1 VHSDPETRERR
12 AVRLGLAGAVLAF
25 LVLAGVQAAA
35 VRPYLPPDEL
45 YHVGYAVTVLDGRLP
60 TLSSPLPADRVPLM
74 PDDGAPRRIYV
85 ANHPPLFYAV
95 SALPLELGERFGTP
109 RAGLLAARLLSA
121 TLAAGGLVM
130 VAWLALVLV
139 PDRPRVAVGAAWLAA
154 LLPSL
159 PHVSAFVYNDGLGF
173 LAASAA
179 LVAVAIVV
187 RRGPTL
193 ARLAGLAT
201 AAAAAALTRAP
212 GLALVVVAGVAAM
225 AGVLLHGRRPPAG
238 RLLLAAGRGA
248 LVAGVAGGLAIGFYL
263 RNRSLYGSLTG
274 AAWNQRLFGF
284 QPQDHVLALLRSPA
298 YGLRL
303 YDGLWVW
310 TRFNLPQVPA
320 VPALVA
326 APRVI
331 GLLAVAGLAV
341 VAADRLRGRRR
352 GGRDLPAV
360 AAWAIVLAWPV
371 AVFAMVA
378 VYDGHGGH
386 THPRYLFPALA
397 VFAVAASLGLDRL
410 PGARH
415 GLWVAGVALA
425 QLVLTGAAWG
435 GFLTAL
441 DGRRPDGPVALLG
454 GIAGLLVA
462 GGVRWPAV
470 VLGLA
475 GALLVSAFGL
485 LAAAVTLLAPP
496 RPEALPQKG
505 RAPAL
510 ELSDAP

>member
-1 VHSDPETRERR
+1 
-12 AVRLGLAGAVLAF
+12 
-25 LVLAGVQAAA
+25 
-35 VRPYLPPDEL
+35 
-45 YHVGYAVTVLDGRLP
+45 
-60 TLSSPLPADRVPLM
+60 M
-74 PDDGAPRRIYV
+74 
-85 ANHPPLFYAV
+85 
-95 SALPLELGERFGTP
+95 ELGERFGTP

-179 LVAVAIVV
+179 LVAAAIVV

-193 ARLAGLAT
+193 RATGRAGQG
-201 AAAAAALTRAP
+201 RGRGRPDP
-212 GLALVVVAGVAAM
+212 GAGPRPGRRAGVAAM
-225 AGVLLHGRRPPAG
+225 AGVLLHGRWPPAG
-238 RLLLAAGRGA
+238 RLLLAAGCGA
-248 LVAGVAGGLAIGFYL
+248 LVAGVAGGLAIGFYV

-274 AAWNQRLFGF
+274 AAYNQRLFGF
-284 QPQDHVLALLRSPA
+284 EPQDHVLALLRSPA

-326 APRVI
+326 VPRVI

-341 VAADRLRGRRR
+341 AAADRLRGRRP

-360 AAWAIVLAWPV
+360 AAWASSWLAGRGVRDGRRLRRQRWP
-371 AVFAMVA
+371 
-378 VYDGHGGH
+378 
-386 THPRYLFPALA
+386 HPSPLPVPRPGRARGRGRA
-397 VFAVAASLGLDRL
+397 RPRPL
-410 PGARH
+410 PGAAAACGRRRR
-415 GLWVAGVALA
+415 AG

-441 DGRRPDGPVALLG
+441 DGRRPDGRRPLG

-475 GALLVSAFGL
+475 GALLVTALGL
-485 LAAAVTLLAPP
+485 LADAVTLLALP
-496 RPEALPQKG
+496 RPA
-505 RAPAL
+505 RCPAAGG
-510 ELSDAP
+510 SSSRHWSCPMRHD

>member
-1 VHSDPETRERR
+1 
-12 AVRLGLAGAVLAF
+12 
-25 LVLAGVQAAA
+25 
-35 VRPYLPPDEL
+35 
-45 YHVGYAVTVLDGRLP
+45 
-60 TLSSPLPADRVPLM
+60 M
-74 PDDGAPRRIYV
+74 

-179 LVAVAIVV
+179 LVSAAIVV

-263 RNRSLYGSLTG
+263 RNRSLYGSFTG
-274 AAWNQRLFGF
+274 AAYNQRLFGF

-326 APRVI
+326 APRAI

-341 VAADRLRGRRR
+341 AAAEPPARPPAGRPGPPR
-352 GGRDLPAV
+352 GGRMGASSWPGRPRCSRWSPPTTATVATPIPATCSPP
-360 AAWAIVLAWPV
+360 WPCSRSGR
-371 AVFAMVA
+371 A
-378 VYDGHGGH
+378 
-386 THPRYLFPALA
+386 
-397 VFAVAASLGLDRL
+397 LGLDRL

-462 GGVRWPAV
+462 DGVRWPAV

-475 GALLVSAFGL
+475 GVLLVSAFGL
-485 LAAAVTLLAPP
+485 LAAAVTLLARP
-496 RPEALPQKG
+496 RPEAPPQRG